1 MPARLA
7 LLALTTSLA
16 ACTSGGGHDRSVLM
30 AGISPGAVGEGHRN
44 GPEQG
49 GSGAKRA
56 RGDWYRYLTKEARL
70 APRKRFRSPGLSV
83 LSERLKREAHAHS
96 FEIVSVKMLHPLQ
109 LAPAVVVRTTDYVA
123 LSRATGDILNR
134 LEGRDPW
141 DYEGFYFEARDERNV
156 PFFAAYNV
164 IRGQI

>member
-30 AGISPGAVGEGHRN
+30 AGISPGTFGKVHRI
-44 GPEQG
+44 GPEQAV
-49 GSGAKRA
+49 SGTKSA
-56 RGDWYRYLTKEARL
+56 RSYWYRYLTKEARL

-96 FEIVSVKMLHPLQ
+96 FEIVSVKML
-109 LAPAVVVRTTDYVA
+109 
-123 LSRATGDILNR
+123 
-134 LEGRDPW
+134 
-141 DYEGFYFEARDERNV
+141 
-156 PFFAAYNV
+156 
-164 IRGQI
+164 